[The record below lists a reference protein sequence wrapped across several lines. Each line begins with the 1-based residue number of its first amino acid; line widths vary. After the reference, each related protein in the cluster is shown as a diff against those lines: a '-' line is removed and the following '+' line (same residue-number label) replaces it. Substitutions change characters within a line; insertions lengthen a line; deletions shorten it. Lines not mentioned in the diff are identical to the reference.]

1 MSEEAKSKQYIIIAG
16 NIGAGK
22 STLVEHLCRE
32 MGWKPYFEPVSEN
45 PYLEDFYSDM
55 SRWGFHSQLFFLAD
69 RMRMHRELQELGGS
83 VVQDRSIYED
93 AEIFARNLF
102 LQGHMSKRDYE
113 TYRRIY
119 TAATELLQ
127 GPDLLV
133 YIQASVPSLLQR
145 IARRG
150 RDFESS
156 IPETYLT
163 QLNGLYDQWTASYT
177 LSPKLTLNI
186 DDYDILGHPEDLAG
200 IAEQIK
206 EALRGGQGE
215 LF

>member
-1 MSEEAKSKQYIIIAG
+1 MSDQTGNKQYIIIAG

-22 STLVEHLCRE
+22 STLVEHLCSE

-45 PYLEDFYSDM
+45 PYLKDFYSDM
-55 SRWGFHSQLFFLAD
+55 ARWGFHSQLFFLAD
-69 RMRMHRELQELGGS
+69 RMRMHRELQEQGGS

-102 LQGHMSKRDYE
+102 LQGNITERDYE

-119 TAATELLQ
+119 TAATDLLQ
-127 GPDLLV
+127 SPDLLV
-133 YIQASVPSLLQR
+133 YLQATVPSLLKR
-145 IARRG
+145 IAKRG
-150 RDFESS
+150 RDFESA
-156 IPETYLT
+156 IPEDYLG
-163 QLNGLYDQWTASYT
+163 QLNGLYDEWTDSYT

-186 DDYDILGHPEDLAG
+186 DEYDILNNPEDLSG
-200 IAEQIK
+200 IAGQIK